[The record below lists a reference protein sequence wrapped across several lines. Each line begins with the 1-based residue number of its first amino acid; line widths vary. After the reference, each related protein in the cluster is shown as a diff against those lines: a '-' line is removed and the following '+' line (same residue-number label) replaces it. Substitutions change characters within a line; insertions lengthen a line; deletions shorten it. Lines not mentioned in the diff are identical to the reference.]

1 MHTAFSVL
9 AMILGLTV
17 CGTASV
23 RADCSGTRAVL
34 WLHVPKDV
42 LEELLNRAV
51 PERMEGRQTYNALML
66 FGEHIRWSMERGP
79 ITLVTGAHLIQARTT
94 VTGSVKVKGR
104 SLIGTDFSAG
114 PNLTIDVALSMRPWL
129 VEGWRVYP
137 NAKASAWVNDAK
149 MKILG
154 IEVSVKGQSQQALDK
169 YLAHMEEQINTRFAD
184 GRFVRKEVERIWKGM
199 HRVDRVAIERLPGS
213 PPAWFVARP
222 TRIGA
227 TNLRLNEDGLG
238 FGVSVFAKTD
248 LVIGNKPPP
257 SVQPL
262 PPLEIDD
269 DLPEGNIIELALP
282 IFVDWKT
289 ANDLIAAHL
298 EEPFV
303 HVSDYSRLVVTS
315 ARLSSDSGESL
326 VATVMAKVE
335 PKGWIGW
342 ILYYIQRFLGAIGLD
357 TEYMSIYVD
366 HEIAV
371 SAKPVLSEDG
381 RHIALR
387 DARLMPRSAHLR
399 ETLAADYYGLTEE
412 SLRKFVE
419 KHAVVALDERL
430 AEAERMAREKIG
442 ELTGKLGDRGLDL
455 NVEIRPATRIASVSA
470 RPEGLIARFCAAA
483 KIDAKILREHFIRY
497 NRQDF
502 D

>member
-1 MHTAFSVL
+1 MYPAISVL
-9 AMILGLTV
+9 AMILGVTFCVAVTV
-17 CGTASV
+17 CVAASA
-23 RADCSGTRAVL
+23 RADDCSGTRAVL

-42 LEELLNRAV
+42 LEDLLNRAV

-79 ITLVTGAHLIQARTT
+79 ITLVTRAHLIQARTT

-114 PNLTIDVALSMRPWL
+114 PDLTIDVALSMQPWL
-129 VEGWRVYP
+129 VDGWRVYP
-137 NAKASAWVNDAK
+137 NARASARVNEAK

-169 YLAHMEEQINTRFAD
+169 YLVHMEEQINTRFAD
-184 GRFVRKEVERIWKGM
+184 GRFVRKEAERIWKGM
-199 HRVDRVAIERLPGS
+199 HRVDRVSIEQLPGS

-227 TNLRLNEDGLG
+227 TNLRLNEDGLY
-238 FGVSVFAKTD
+238 FGVSVFAETD
-248 LVIGNKPPP
+248 LVIGNKPTRTA
-257 SVQPL
+257 QPL

-269 DLPEGNIIELALP
+269 DLPDGNIELALP

-289 ANDLIAAHL
+289 ANGLIAAHL

-303 HVSDYSRLVVTS
+303 YVSDYSRLEVTS
-315 ARLSSDSGESL
+315 ASLSSGSGESL

-366 HEIAV
+366 REIAV
-371 SAKPVLSEDG
+371 SAKPVLLEDG
-381 RHIALR
+381 RHIAIR
-387 DARLMPRSAHLR
+387 DARLMPRSAHLL

-412 SLRKFVE
+412 SLRKYVE
-419 KHAVVALDERL
+419 KHAVVALDVRL

-483 KIDAKILREHFIRY
+483 DIDAKILRTG
-497 NRQDF
+497 N
-502 D
+502 